1 MFTFGMLLAT
11 MKKLNLINLLSL
23 ALILWLSNIPVV
35 FAVDLSGITPEDMQL
50 FFNYL
55 ARAPAYI
62 IGGLYFPIAL
72 YHAAVYLVSAVY
84 SAFSR

>member
-1 MFTFGMLLAT
+1 MLTFGVLLT
-11 MKKLNLINLLSL
+11 IMKKLNLINLLSL
-23 ALILWLSNIPVV
+23 ALTLWLSNIPVV

-72 YHAAVYLVSAVY
+72 YHAAVYFVSAVY